1 MNIKKQIKLDI
12 ISIKPYLTIKNFAIM
27 TFIPLFYMYI
37 MDSPVITL
45 SMAMVFGI
53 IFSSYPFLLG
63 ENAGIDGLYRIFG
76 ISSKELVIARYI
88 MAYIIFISVSIFGI
102 IYYLLIALIKDFPI
116 GMDIFEMIGIN
127 FVFFTLMVCFQY
139 PIYFKYGYAK
149 ARTAGFIPILIIG
162 ILGMV
167 GGYFI
172 KDFTL
177 IINFLEENEIKIV
190 IGLCILFVILITI
203 SMMLAI
209 NFYKKRDL

>member
-1 MNIKKQIKLDI
+1 MNINKQIKLDI

-27 TFIPLFYMYI
+27 TFIPIFYMYI

-102 IYYLLIALIKDFPI
+102 IYYLLIALVKDYPI

-127 FVFFTLMVCFQY
+127 FVFFTLMICFQY
-139 PIYFKYGYAK
+139 PIYFKYGYTKAK
-149 ARTAGFIPILIIG
+149 TFGFLPILIIG
-162 ILGMV
+162 ILGML

-172 KDFTL
+172 KDFGSIL
-177 IINFLEENEIKIV
+177 NFVLENQRMIIV
-190 IGLCILFVILITI
+190 GLFILVALF
-203 SMMLAI
+203 LAI
-209 NFYKKRDL
+209 SIILSIKFYKQRDF

>member
-12 ISIKPYLTIKNFAIM
+12 ISIKPYLTIKNFAII

-102 IYYLLIALIKDFPI
+102 IYYLFIALVKDYPI

-127 FVFFTLMVCFQY
+127 FAFFTLMISFQY

-203 SMMLAI
+203 SMILAI
-209 NFYKKRDL
+209 NFYKQRDF

>member
-12 ISIKPYLTIKNFAIM
+12 ISIRPYLTIKNFAIM
-27 TFIPLFYMYI
+27 TFIPLLYMYM

-63 ENAGIDGLYRIFG
+63 ENAGIDGLYRICG

-102 IYYLLIALIKDFPI
+102 IYYLLISLIKDYPI

-127 FVFFTLMVCFQY
+127 FLFFTLMICYQY

-149 ARTAGFIPILIIG
+149 AKTFGFLLILIIG

-177 IINFLEENEIKIV
+177 IINFLEENEMMIV
-190 IGLCILFVILITI
+190 IGLFILFAIF
-203 SMMLAI
+203 LAI
-209 NFYKKRDL
+209 SVKLAFKFYKQRDF